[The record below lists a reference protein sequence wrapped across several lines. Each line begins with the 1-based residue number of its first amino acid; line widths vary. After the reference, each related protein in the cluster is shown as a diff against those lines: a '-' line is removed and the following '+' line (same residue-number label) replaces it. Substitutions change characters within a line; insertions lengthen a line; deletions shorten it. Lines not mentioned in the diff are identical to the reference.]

1 MSRAGEPDDEG
12 VPDRTVDPND
22 PEPQYADIDN
32 PTDEE
37 CLAHIE
43 WVKRN
48 LDAMFRRGVECPF
61 DDGDEE

>member
-1 MSRAGEPDDEG
+1 MSNVGNRGSDQ
-12 VPDRTVDPND
+12 VPDLTIDPND

-32 PTDEE
+32 PTDAE

-48 LDAMFRRGVECPF
+48 FEAMYHRGVECPF
-61 DDGDEE
+61 DDED